1 MDEYYEIHHTHV
13 NMMNESYL
21 LLLIQGNNNNKS
33 NIVNTDDVDTY
44 LGLKLV
50 LKSMSNTI
58 FEQAKDLIKVI

>member
-1 MDEYYEIHHTHV
+1 
-13 NMMNESYL
+13 MNLIY

-58 FEQAKDLIKVI
+58 FEQARDLIKVI